1 MAVCSSTFCCSSV
14 SGEGGSGALF
24 KKAVSSAH
32 ALSVPPPEKDK
43 ATAAARIYK
52 STFFILISCPFKYG
66 TYATEQFYNN
76 LYYHRTQRPGLAGVE
91 IENLLFRKFFKKQLS
106 GKTSGG
112 MQVIWTGGQCG
123 GCRIIAAGS
132 DRIAFEIQLMLK
144 YPVNKKGSSR
154 FL

>member
-1 MAVCSSTFCCSSV
+1 
-14 SGEGGSGALF
+14 
-24 KKAVSSAH
+24 
-32 ALSVPPPEKDK
+32 
-43 ATAAARIYK
+43 
-52 STFFILISCPFKYG
+52 
-66 TYATEQFYNN
+66 
-76 LYYHRTQRPGLAGVE
+76 
-91 IENLLFRKFFKKQLS
+91 
-106 GKTSGG
+106 